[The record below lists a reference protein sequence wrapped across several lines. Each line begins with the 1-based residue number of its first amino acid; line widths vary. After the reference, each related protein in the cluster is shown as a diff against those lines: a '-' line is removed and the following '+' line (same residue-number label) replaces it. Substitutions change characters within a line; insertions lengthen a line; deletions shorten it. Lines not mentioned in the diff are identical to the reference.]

1 MSKAFSSTI
10 NIQSDNPLYNRSM
23 VSNYNNDQSFTQ
35 FDSSL
40 LDKSMQLLNDTDNLI
55 IQQPQPQSTITNNF
69 STFDNFIS
77 NREPSLNIGM
87 NSLPIQNP
95 TTQPKQY
102 NNQLDFSTQKPT
114 INQNIPSFNEFVIER
129 EPALNFGM
137 NGLPIQNPTTQP
149 KQNNNQLDFS
159 TQTDIP
165 NMLKDINPSTKI
177 ISSNDIIDPID
188 RYQGV
193 AQPQISYDEYKKPTA
208 YFNNFTENGR
218 SDIIKEYI
226 VHINSIDRDIIR
238 YPSPFNFLV
247 RCAPLAN
254 DSNAAI
260 SRTFENIRYIKIETA
275 ILPLKY
281 YLNQTNIS
289 TNTITN
295 SPNYLPLVIKN
306 LFNSSLTIEPN
317 TQIIDNIE
325 NTNIIWIIIYTKD
338 YTNIQYT
345 NTDKYSNEYAKYNGK
360 KVISYTQLVPD
371 ISSKITTT
379 YECTYNPSNNTYTT
393 YNYTLSNISIADDKY
408 TIMYL
413 NDIND
418 ISNFSTDKILS
429 NAFNVLYPDLIECNS
444 LYIDCNYVEKIYKYS
459 SLGNLERMLI
469 NLTNSMGKQLT
480 TNLIA
485 QDDKLSNFDS
495 TICTC
500 TTDSNGS
507 IIRDYKCICSY
518 IRHPRYIC
526 HQVNFM
532 FKFGII
538 ETDMNIRAFN

>member
-1 MSKAFSSTI
+1 MSKAFSNTI
-10 NIQSDNPLYNRSM
+10 NIKSDNPIYNRM
-23 VSNYNNDQSFTQ
+23 MSNYNENPSYTQ
-35 FDSSL
+35 FDSKQLDNSL
-40 LDKSMQLLNDTDNLI
+40 QLLSATDNLI
-55 IQQPQPQSTITNNF
+55 IQPASGINLPS
-69 STFDNFIS
+69 FDKFIPD
-77 NREPSLNIGM
+77 REPS
-87 NSLPIQNP
+87 
-95 TTQPKQY
+95 
-102 NNQLDFSTQKPT
+102 
-114 INQNIPSFNEFVIER
+114 
-129 EPALNFGM
+129 LNFGM

-149 KQNNNQLDFS
+149 NQNNNFIDFSTQIPSIDHNIPSFSEFVIHREPALEFGMSGLPIQNPTTQPYQNNNQLDLL
-159 TQTDIP
+159 TQIKIP
-165 NMLKDINPSTKI
+165 NTLKNTNPSI
-177 ISSNDIIDPID
+177 RMISSNDIGEPINKF
-188 RYQGV
+188 QGV
-193 AQPQISYDEYKKPTA
+193 AQPQIPYNEYTKPTA
-208 YFNNFTENGR
+208 YFNNFHDNGR
-218 SDIIKEYI
+218 SDIIREY
-226 VHINSIDRDIIR
+226 VTHINSIDRDIIR

-254 DSNAAI
+254 DTNAAI

-289 TNTITN
+289 TNTELD
-295 SPNYLPLVIKN
+295 SPDYLPSVIKN
-306 LFNSSLTIEPN
+306 LFSTTLPIPN
-317 TQIIDNIE
+317 TQIIDNID
-325 NTNIIWIIIYTKD
+325 TNIIWVIIYAKD
-338 YTNIQYT
+338 YVNIQYT
-345 NTDKYSNEYAKYNGK
+345 NTNIYSDEYAKYKGNII
-360 KVISYTQLVPD
+360 ISYTQLIPD
-371 ISSKITTT
+371 YATRMTIC
-379 YECTYNPSNNTYTT
+379 YECIYNPTMNTYTT
-393 YNYTLSNISIADDKY
+393 YKYKLSNISLANDKY

-418 ISNFSTDKILS
+418 VSNFSTDKILS

-459 SLGNLERMLI
+459 NLGNLERMLI

-500 TTDSNGS
+500 TVDSNGS

-518 IRHPRYIC
+518 IRHPRYIY

-538 ETDMNIRAFN
+538 ETDMDIRAFN